1 MKSNRILIC
10 LMVVGAALL
19 SSCSSS
25 KKFVYLQDMKPETEY
40 SFLARHET
48 TVHKDDRLGIV
59 VNCKQPELAIP
70 FNIQSGTVR
79 VASTGEVTSSNDTGS
94 GKGYRV
100 DSDGNIE
107 FPILGLLHVEG
118 LTIKQVADLIKSGI
132 VDGNYI
138 KEPLVTVD
146 FLNFKY
152 TVLGAVAGNGTFTVE
167 DDKITLLEA
176 IAKAGDLAVNA
187 RVDNVAVIR
196 ETQNGREVYL
206 HDLRSKDIFDS
217 PCYYLQQND
226 IIYVE
231 PAYLKKDKGDKAWQY
246 VATMFSAITATA
258 TIIWA
263 TK

>member
-25 KKFVYLQDMKPETEY
+25 KKFVYLQDMKPGVEY
-40 SFLARHET
+40 PFLDKYESV
-48 TVHKDDRLGIV
+48 VHRDDRLSIV
-59 VNCKQPELAIP
+59 VTCKQPELAIP
-70 FNIQSGTVR
+70 FNMQNGTVR
-79 VASTGEVTSSNDTGS
+79 VASTGEVTASNDAGK

-100 DSDGNIE
+100 DVDGNIE
-107 FPILGLLHVEG
+107 FPILGVLHVEG
-118 LTIKQVADLIKSGI
+118 LTLRQVSDIVKDGIISG
-132 VDGNYI
+132 GYI
-138 KEPLVTVD
+138 KEPIVMVD

-152 TVLGAVAGNGTFTVE
+152 TVLGAVGGNGTFTVE

-196 ETQNGREVYL
+196 ETKNGREVFL
-206 HDLRSKDIFDS
+206 HDLRSKDIFES
-217 PCYYLQQND
+217 PCFYLQQND

-231 PAYLKKDKGDKAWQY
+231 PAYRKKDKGDKAWQY
-246 VATMFSAITATA
+246 VTTMFSVISAT
-258 TIIWA
+258 TSVIWV
-263 TK
+263 TR